1 MLYMTLFNFIRNYSY
16 REISLRQKIDWM
28 YEVTDIILFMHN
40 KNYVYCDFK
49 LENIMLKE
57 SKPKK
62 GKKNLKIIDFGSM
75 IDYSE
80 N

>member
-1 MLYMTLFNFIRNYSY
+1 
-16 REISLRQKIDWM
+16 M

-57 SKPKK
+57 SKPKI

-75 IDYSE
+75 IDYTE
-80 N
+80 NQNGCEISTLEYSAPEFLNSNLK